1 MMEQALTSNPLS
13 FAPRMDGR
21 VVIVTGGTKGIG
33 RHIALAFLDAGAT
46 VAVCARSEPDAPPE
60 RGGRRA
66 SFHQCD
72 VRNAASC
79 RAFVD
84 AVGEAHGR
92 VDALINN
99 AGGSPPAEAA
109 TVSPRFSES
118 IIALNLIGPLHLS
131 QAAHRWMSAQPEGGS
146 IVNIASV
153 AGVRPAPGT
162 AAYGAAKAGL
172 LNLTGSLAQEWGPK
186 IRVNAIIAGLM
197 QTEQTDLSYGSDA
210 AQEELTAA
218 LPMKRMGRGDDIAAA
233 ALYLC
238 SPMAA
243 FVSGASL
250 EVHGGGEPPLFLDII
265 RRHSQAA
272 QP

>member
-1 MMEQALTSNPLS
+1 MKRCG
-13 FAPRMDGR
+13 PR
-21 VVIVTGGTKGIG
+21 
-33 RHIALAFLDAGAT
+33 
-46 VAVCARSEPDAPPE
+46 S
-60 RGGRRA
+60 A

-72 VRNAASC
+72 VRDAASC

-92 VDALINN
+92 VDVLVNN
-99 AGGSPPAEAA
+99 AGGSPPVDAA
-109 TVSPRFSES
+109 TVSPRFSEA

-131 QAAHRWMSAQPEGGS
+131 QAVHRWMTGLLEGGS
-146 IVNIASV
+146 IINIASV
-153 AGVRPAPGT
+153 AGQRPAPTT

-197 QTEQTDLSYGSDA
+197 QTEKTELSYGSEA
-210 AQEELTAA
+210 AQDELSAV
-218 LPMKRMGRGDDIAAA
+218 LPLKRMGRGEDIAAA
-233 ALYLC
+233 ALYLA

-250 EVHGGGEPPLFLDII
+250 EVHGGGEPPLFIDIMK
-265 RRHSQAA
+265 RHMPQSGS
-272 QP
+272 